1 MPAIASRSYPTMQPI
16 PRRVSSIRGLLAFG
30 LMQAVLAPGGAAE
43 SEQRLQQRLRRFP
56 EADANGDGVLT
67 EAEARAHQQA
77 RKQGGAGGAR
87 SPNRIA
93 PAPAPTRAGVAY
105 GPHARN
111 VLDLWRAEGAGPTP
125 VLVFFHGGSFKGG
138 DKSAV
143 MARPVFE
150 ACLRAGISVVSANY
164 RYSTE
169 APYPAPM
176 WDGARAV
183 QFVRTQAGVWGLD
196 PARIAVGG
204 TSAGATL
211 ALWIALHDDLAA
223 PGGADPVARASSRV
237 ACASAH
243 NGTAGLE
250 PEYLQRQA
258 GVTKL
263 GAALFGL
270 FGASSRA
277 ELDEP
282 ARRALVR
289 AASPLTHASPDDPPL
304 FLTYAGEPAE
314 APFPAEAPQSAWIH
328 HVSLGLPLQARYAEL
343 GLACELHHRGRPAPA
358 EAEVAFLTRHLRP
371 AAR

>member
-1 MPAIASRSYPTMQPI
+1 MSHLASRSRPAKEPI
-16 PRRVSSIRGLLAFG
+16 CRRLPSLRYTLALG
-30 LMQAVLAPGGAAE
+30 SVLAALPPSGAAE

-77 RKQGGAGGAR
+77 RKQGGAVGSR
-87 SPNRIA
+87 SADRTASA
-93 PAPAPTRAGVAY
+93 PVPTRAGVVY

-111 VLDLWRAEGAGPTP
+111 VLDLWRAEQAGPTP
-125 VLVFFHGGSFKGG
+125 VLVFFHGGSFKAG

-143 MARPVFE
+143 VTRPVFE

-176 WDGARAV
+176 QDGARAV
-183 QFVRTQAGVWGLD
+183 QFVRTQAAAWGLD
-196 PARIAVGG
+196 PARIAVSG

-211 ALWIALHDDLAA
+211 ALWIALHEDLAD

-258 GVTKL
+258 GATKL

-270 FGASSRA
+270 FGATSRA

-282 ARRALVR
+282 ARRKLVR
-289 AASPLTHASPDDPPL
+289 AASPLTHATADDPPL
-304 FLTYAGEPAE
+304 FLTYAGEPTE
-314 APFPAEAPQSAWIH
+314 APFSAEAPQSAWIH

-371 AAR
+371 VAR